1 MHPFSSLITNE
12 TWWYNGQIWIH
23 LQFKEFVQMLILF
36 IALAKQESGIDV
48 NMLEKI
54 VPGVTELKYREL
66 ICL

>member
-1 MHPFSSLITNE
+1 
-12 TWWYNGQIWIH
+12 
-23 LQFKEFVQMLILF
+23 MLILF

-54 VPGVTELKYREL
+54 VSGVTELKYREL